1 MEQMSEADYRRMGIE
16 ADAVVRLGMLLM
28 GAGTSGYRVMR
39 AMKRAARALGF
50 DKLDLVVG
58 IVQITSTFHR
68 GNTFRTLSLIHI

>member
-39 AMKRAARALGF
+39 AMKRAARALG
-50 DKLDLVVG
+50 DRKSVV
-58 IVQITSTFHR
+58 
-68 GNTFRTLSLIHI
+68 